1 MITKIST
8 KNREEWKA
16 LRKQYIGGSDAASV
30 VGMNPYKSAYS
41 LWAEKTG
48 KIPEFEGNL
57 ATDIGA
63 YMEDFIAKRFEQ
75 ETGKKVRRENAS
87 IFNSDYPWAIANYDR
102 LVVGEDSG
110 LECKYTDSLN
120 LKRYKNGE
128 YPERFYAQCVH
139 YLAVSGKKRWYL
151 AVLIGNKEFK
161 WFTIERDEEE
171 IAALMGE
178 EKKIYECIQTGT
190 PPAVDGTESTT
201 KAISHVFSESNGEI
215 VSLMGYEEAI
225 QSFLSLK
232 DQIDTLEKQKEE
244 MANKIKA
251 FMKEAEKGETNR
263 YNVSWASSQR
273 RTFDN
278 KAFAADYAN
287 IDLAKYY
294 KTTTSRAF
302 RVTEKDL

>member
-1 MITKIST
+1 MITKIAT
-8 KNREEWKA
+8 KNREEWKS

-30 VGMNPYKSAYS
+30 IGMNPYKSPYA

-57 ATDIGA
+57 ATDVGA

-75 ETGKKVRRENAS
+75 ETGKKVRRENSS
-87 IFNSDYPWAIANYDR
+87 ILNDKYPWAIANYDR
-102 LVVGEDSG
+102 LVVGEDAG

-178 EKKIYECIQTGT
+178 EKKMAECIETDT
-190 PPAVDGTESTT
+190 PPSVDGTESTT
-201 KAISHVFSESNGEI
+201 KTISTIFADSNENN
-215 VSLMGYEEAI
+215 VSLYAYDTDLRQYMALGEQIEAL
-225 QSFLSLK
+225 QAQK
-232 DQIDTLEKQKEE
+232 DE
-244 MANKIKA
+244 MANRVKA
-251 FMKEAEKGETNR
+251 FMSDAGKGESNR
-263 YNVSWASSQR
+263 FKVSWTSSSR
-273 RTFDN
+273 SSFDSKRFAKDHPDVDLSAYYKYSTVRTF
-278 KAFAADYAN
+278 
-287 IDLAKYY
+287 
-294 KTTTSRAF
+294 
-302 RVTEKDL
+302 RVSER